1 MSQAPLQANELRV
14 LLKLATTKD
23 TDIVTS
29 MLSRS
34 GIVAHACQD
43 AASLAREIAVGTGAV
58 VIAEEVLDNHEH
70 ERVLAAL
77 RSQPPWSDLPVIL
90 AARSGTETLEL
101 SEAIA
106 QLGNVTILERPM
118 RVSSLVSSVQTA
130 LGARKRQYQ
139 LRATLDGLREADERK
154 TEFLATLAHE
164 LRNPLAPLRTAL
176 NIVSNQQ
183 LDPEKLKSLH
193 AMMDRQVTHMVR
205 LIDDLMEVSRM
216 TRGKIALQPKVLSL
230 GDVVRDAVEVNKPMI
245 TAARQFV
252 FLDLPPQACH
262 VHGDEV
268 RLTQVFSNL
277 LNNASKFTPSN
288 GSIRVSVS
296 ATEDTVR
303 VHVTDSGIGIPEEML
318 ESVFGMFVQINGSM
332 RAAQAGLGIGLTL
345 VRSLVELHGGRVHAS
360 SAGNNEGTTMTVELP
375 RVVPPAL
382 DHAPTRAHGECT
394 GAGRHTILVVD
405 DNRDAADSLAQLL
418 GLLGARTT
426 VAYSGSEALKIM
438 TASPPSLAFVDIG
451 MPVMNGYQLA
461 AEIRGNDALAGMAL
475 IALTGWGQTT
485 DRERILNAG
494 FDQHLI
500 KPADIEQLT
509 QLLNTL
515 GVSASDQPSHATV

>member
-1 MSQAPLQANELRV
+1 MNPETGQASELRV
-14 LLKLATTKD
+14 LLKLATSRD
-23 TDIVTS
+23 TAIVVS

-34 GIVAHACQD
+34 GIVAHACPG
-43 AASLAREIAVGTGAV
+43 AAALAQEIAEGTGAV
-58 VIAEEVLDNHEH
+58 VLAEEVLDDQDF
-70 ERVLAAL
+70 ERVLIAL

-90 AARSGTETLEL
+90 AARSGIETLEV

-118 RVSSLVSSVQTA
+118 RVTSLVSSVQTA
-130 LGARKRQYQ
+130 LAARKRQYQ

-176 NIVSNQQ
+176 NIVSNQNPG
-183 LDPEKLKSLH
+183 PEKLRSLH

-216 TRGKIALQPKVLSL
+216 TRGKIALRPRVLSL
-230 GDVVRDAVEVNKPMI
+230 NDVVRDAVEVNKPMI
-245 TAARQFV
+245 TAAHQSV

-262 VHGDEV
+262 VRGDEV

-277 LNNASKFTPSN
+277 LNNASKFTPSD

-296 ATEDTVR
+296 AMEGTVR
-303 VHVTDSGIGIPEEML
+303 VRVTDSGMGIPEEML
-318 ESVFGMFVQINGSM
+318 ETVFGMFVQINGTM

-345 VRSLVELHGGRVHAS
+345 VRSLVELHGGRVYAS
-360 SAGNNEGTTMTVELP
+360 SSGNNEGTTLTVELP
-375 RVVPPAL
+375 KVPPPAI
-382 DHAPTRAHGECT
+382 DREPASAPEAWS
-394 GAGRHTILVVD
+394 GAGRHKILIVD

-418 GLLGARTT
+418 QLLGARTT
-426 VAYSGSEALKIM
+426 VAYSGTDALKIM
-438 TASPPSLAFVDIG
+438 TESPPSIAFVDIG

-461 AEIRGNDALAGMAL
+461 AKVRGNDLLAGVAL
-475 IALTGWGQTT
+475 IALTGWGQAT

-494 FDQHLI
+494 FDHHLI
-500 KPADIEQLT
+500 KPASIEQLT
-509 QLLNTL
+509 QLLNSL
-515 GVSASDQPSHATV
+515 GVPA